1 MIDKYDLPK
10 EELLTLLVEESKLA
24 PQHQIPG
31 EEIEGVNVTMQFLR
45 DETGQ
50 VRYLPRRKVMGYDLD
65 GVIFSM
71 KKAIE
76 CTNQKLGTNLNIETM
91 EAIDYELIYYATMDE
106 DIQRKIIRESTPN
119 RKMVEDLA
127 EEHLNGAEIVLITAR
142 YVSYDKETIEQLNRF
157 GIYYDKI
164 YFTEEKLPLIIGLD
178 IDWFY
183 DDKPETIAAIKNHK
197 VRTKAVLVSAPY
209 NRGATDYDYRYKV
222 GLEQQSKNQH
232 NKKLRY
238 LEK

>member
-24 PQHQIPG
+24 PQHQLPG

-91 EAIDYELIYYATMDE
+91 EAIDYDLIYYATMDE

-142 YVSYDKETIEQLNRF
+142 HVSYAKETIESLNRF

-209 NRGATDYDYRYKV
+209 NRGATEYDYRYKV
-222 GLEQQSKNQH
+222 GLE
-232 NKKLRY
+232 
-238 LEK
+238 

>member
-1 MIDKYDLPK
+1 MIDKYNLPK
-10 EELLTLLVEESKLA
+10 EELLSLLMEESKLA
-24 PQHQIPG
+24 PQHQLPG

-76 CTNQKLGTNLNIETM
+76 YTNQKLGTNLNIETM
-91 EAIDYELIYYATMDE
+91 EAIDYDLIYYATMEE

-142 YVSYDKETIEQLNRF
+142 HVSYAKETIESLNRF

-222 GLEQQSKNQH
+222 GLE
-232 NKKLRY
+232 
-238 LEK
+238 

>member
-1 MIDKYDLPK
+1 MIDKYNLPK
-10 EELLTLLVEESKLA
+10 EKLLSLLMEESKLA
-24 PQHQIPG
+24 PQHQLPG

-91 EAIDYELIYYATMDE
+91 EAIDYDLIYYATMDE

-142 YVSYDKETIEQLNRF
+142 HVSYAKETIESLNRF

-222 GLEQQSKNQH
+222 GLE
-232 NKKLRY
+232 
-238 LEK
+238 

>member
-1 MIDKYDLPK
+1 MIDKYNLPK
-10 EELLTLLVEESKLA
+10 KELLSLLMEESKLA
-24 PQHQIPG
+24 PQHQLPG

-76 CTNQKLGTNLNIETM
+76 CTNQKLGTNLNIVTM
-91 EAIDYELIYYATMDE
+91 EAIDYDLIYYATMDE

-142 YVSYDKETIEQLNRF
+142 HVSYAKETIESLNRF

-222 GLEQQSKNQH
+222 GLE
-232 NKKLRY
+232 
-238 LEK
+238 

>member
-1 MIDKYDLPK
+1 MIDKYNLPK
-10 EELLTLLVEESKLA
+10 EELLSLLMEESKLA
-24 PQHQIPG
+24 PQHQLPG

-91 EAIDYELIYYATMDE
+91 EAIDYDLIYYATMDE

-119 RKMVEDLA
+119 RNMVEDLA

-142 YVSYDKETIEQLNRF
+142 HVSYAKETIESLNRF

-222 GLEQQSKNQH
+222 GLE
-232 NKKLRY
+232 
-238 LEK
+238 

>member
-1 MIDKYDLPK
+1 MIEKYDLPK
-10 EELLTLLVEESKLA
+10 EKLLALLVEESKLA
-24 PQHQIPG
+24 PQHQLSG

-76 CTNQKLGTNLNIETM
+76 YTNQKLGTSLNIETM
-91 EAIDYELIYYATMDE
+91 EAIDYDLIYYATMDE

-142 YVSYDKETIEQLNRF
+142 HVSYAKETIESLNRF

-222 GLEQQSKNQH
+222 GLE
-232 NKKLRY
+232 
-238 LEK
+238 

>member
-1 MIDKYDLPK
+1 MIDKYNLPK
-10 EELLTLLVEESKLA
+10 EELLSLLMEESKLA
-24 PQHQIPG
+24 PQHQLPG

-76 CTNQKLGTNLNIETM
+76 YTNQKLGTNLNIETM
-91 EAIDYELIYYATMDE
+91 EAIDYDLIYYATMDE

-119 RKMVEDLA
+119 RNMVEDLA

-142 YVSYDKETIEQLNRF
+142 HVSYAKETIESLNRF

-164 YFTEEKLPLIIGLD
+164 YFTEVKLPLIIGLD

-222 GLEQQSKNQH
+222 GLE
-232 NKKLRY
+232 
-238 LEK
+238 

>member
-142 YVSYDKETIEQLNRF
+142 HVSYAKETIESLNRF

-222 GLEQQSKNQH
+222 GLE
-232 NKKLRY
+232 
-238 LEK
+238 

>member
-1 MIDKYDLPK
+1 MIDKYNLPK
-10 EELLTLLVEESKLA
+10 KELLSLLMEESKLA
-24 PQHQIPG
+24 PQHQLPG

-91 EAIDYELIYYATMDE
+91 EAIDYDLIYYATMDE

-142 YVSYDKETIEQLNRF
+142 HVSYAKETIESLNRF

-222 GLEQQSKNQH
+222 GLE
-232 NKKLRY
+232 
-238 LEK
+238 

>member
-1 MIDKYDLPK
+1 MIDKYNLPK
-10 EELLTLLVEESKLA
+10 EELLSLLMEESKLA
-24 PQHQIPG
+24 PQHQLPG

-76 CTNQKLGTNLNIETM
+76 YTNQKLGTNLNIETM
-91 EAIDYELIYYATMDE
+91 EAIDYDLIYYATMDE
-106 DIQRKIIRESTPN
+106 NIQRKIIRESTPN

-142 YVSYDKETIEQLNRF
+142 HVSYAKETIESLNRF

-222 GLEQQSKNQH
+222 GLE
-232 NKKLRY
+232 
-238 LEK
+238 

>member
-1 MIDKYDLPK
+1 MIDKYNLPK
-10 EELLTLLVEESKLA
+10 EELLSLLMEESKLA
-24 PQHQIPG
+24 PQHQLPG

-91 EAIDYELIYYATMDE
+91 EAIDYDLIYYATMDE

-119 RKMVEDLA
+119 RKMVEDFA

-142 YVSYDKETIEQLNRF
+142 HVSYAKETIESLNRF

-222 GLEQQSKNQH
+222 GLE
-232 NKKLRY
+232 
-238 LEK
+238 

>member
-1 MIDKYDLPK
+1 MIDKYNLPK
-10 EELLTLLVEESKLA
+10 EELLSLLMEESKLA
-24 PQHQIPG
+24 PQHQLPG
-31 EEIEGVNVTMQFLR
+31 EEIEGVNVTVQFLR

-91 EAIDYELIYYATMDE
+91 EAIDYDLIYYATMDE

-142 YVSYDKETIEQLNRF
+142 HVSYAKETIESLNRF

-222 GLEQQSKNQH
+222 GLE
-232 NKKLRY
+232 
-238 LEK
+238 

>member
-1 MIDKYDLPK
+1 MIDKYNLPK
-10 EELLTLLVEESKLA
+10 EELLSLLMEESKLA
-24 PQHQIPG
+24 PQHQLPG

-76 CTNQKLGTNLNIETM
+76 YTNQKLGTNLNIETM
-91 EAIDYELIYYATMDE
+91 EAIDYDLIYYATMDE

-142 YVSYDKETIEQLNRF
+142 HVSYAKETIESLNRF

-197 VRTKAVLVSAPY
+197 VHTKAVLVSAPY

-222 GLEQQSKNQH
+222 GLE
-232 NKKLRY
+232 
-238 LEK
+238 

>member
-1 MIDKYDLPK
+1 MIDRYNLPK
-10 EELLTLLVEESKLA
+10 EELLSLLMEESKLA
-24 PQHQIPG
+24 PQHQLPG

-76 CTNQKLGTNLNIETM
+76 YTNQKLGTNLNIETM
-91 EAIDYELIYYATMDE
+91 EAIDYDLIYYATMDE

-142 YVSYDKETIEQLNRF
+142 HVSYAKETIESLNRF

-222 GLEQQSKNQH
+222 GLE
-232 NKKLRY
+232 
-238 LEK
+238 

>member
-1 MIDKYDLPK
+1 MIDKYNLPK
-10 EELLTLLVEESKLA
+10 EELLSLLMEESKLA
-24 PQHQIPG
+24 PQHQLPG

-76 CTNQKLGTNLNIETM
+76 CTNQKLGTNFNIETM
-91 EAIDYELIYYATMDE
+91 EAIDYDLIYYATMDE

-142 YVSYDKETIEQLNRF
+142 HVSYAKETIESLNRF

-222 GLEQQSKNQH
+222 GLE
-232 NKKLRY
+232 
-238 LEK
+238 

>member
-1 MIDKYDLPK
+1 
-10 EELLTLLVEESKLA
+10 
-24 PQHQIPG
+24 
-31 EEIEGVNVTMQFLR
+31 
-45 DETGQ
+45 
-50 VRYLPRRKVMGYDLD
+50 
-65 GVIFSM
+65 
-71 KKAIE
+71 
-76 CTNQKLGTNLNIETM
+76 
-91 EAIDYELIYYATMDE
+91 
-106 DIQRKIIRESTPN
+106 
-119 RKMVEDLA
+119 MVEDLA

-142 YVSYDKETIEQLNRF
+142 HVSYAKETIESLNRF

-222 GLEQQSKNQH
+222 GLE
-232 NKKLRY
+232 
-238 LEK
+238 

>member
-91 EAIDYELIYYATMDE
+91 EDIDYELIYYATMDE

-142 YVSYDKETIEQLNRF
+142 YVSYAKETIESLNRF

-222 GLEQQSKNQH
+222 GLE
-232 NKKLRY
+232 
-238 LEK
+238 

>member
-1 MIDKYDLPK
+1 MIDKYNLPK
-10 EELLTLLVEESKLA
+10 EELLSLLMEESKLA
-24 PQHQIPG
+24 PQHQLPG

-76 CTNQKLGTNLNIETM
+76 YTNQKLGTNLNIETM
-91 EAIDYELIYYATMDE
+91 EAIDYDLIYYATMDK

-119 RKMVEDLA
+119 RNMVEDLA

-142 YVSYDKETIEQLNRF
+142 HVSYAKETIESLNRF

-222 GLEQQSKNQH
+222 GLE
-232 NKKLRY
+232 
-238 LEK
+238 

>member
-1 MIDKYDLPK
+1 MIDKYNLPK
-10 EELLTLLVEESKLA
+10 EELLSLLMEESKLA
-24 PQHQIPG
+24 PQHQLPG

-91 EAIDYELIYYATMDE
+91 EAIDYDLIYYATMDE

-142 YVSYDKETIEQLNRF
+142 HVSYAKETIESLNRF

-209 NRGATDYDYRYKV
+209 NRGATDYDYHYKV
-222 GLEQQSKNQH
+222 GLE
-232 NKKLRY
+232 
-238 LEK
+238 

>member
-1 MIDKYDLPK
+1 MIDKYNLPK
-10 EELLTLLVEESKLA
+10 EELLSLLMEESKLA
-24 PQHQIPG
+24 PQHQLPG

-76 CTNQKLGTNLNIETM
+76 YTNQKLGTNLNIETM
-91 EAIDYELIYYATMDE
+91 EAIDYDLIYYATMDE

-127 EEHLNGAEIVLITAR
+127 GEHLNGAEIVLITAR
-142 YVSYDKETIEQLNRF
+142 HVSYAKETIESLNRF

-222 GLEQQSKNQH
+222 GLE
-232 NKKLRY
+232 
-238 LEK
+238 

>member
-1 MIDKYDLPK
+1 MIDRYNLPK
-10 EELLTLLVEESKLA
+10 EELLSLLMEESKLA
-24 PQHQIPG
+24 PQHQLPG

-91 EAIDYELIYYATMDE
+91 EAIDYDLIYYATMDE

-142 YVSYDKETIEQLNRF
+142 HVSYAKETIESLNRF

-183 DDKPETIAAIKNHK
+183 DDKPETITTIKNHK

-209 NRGATDYDYRYKV
+209 NRGATEYDYRYKV
-222 GLEQQSKNQH
+222 GLE
-232 NKKLRY
+232 
-238 LEK
+238 

>member
-1 MIDKYDLPK
+1 MIDKYNLPK
-10 EELLTLLVEESKLA
+10 KELLSLLMEESKLA
-24 PQHQIPG
+24 PQHQLPG

-91 EAIDYELIYYATMDE
+91 EAIDYDLIYYATMDE

-142 YVSYDKETIEQLNRF
+142 HVSYAKETIESLNRF

-183 DDKPETIAAIKNHK
+183 DDKQETIAAIKNHK

-209 NRGATDYDYRYKV
+209 NRGATEYDYRYKV
-222 GLEQQSKNQH
+222 GLE
-232 NKKLRY
+232 
-238 LEK
+238 

>member
-1 MIDKYDLPK
+1 MIEKYDLPK
-10 EELLTLLVEESKLA
+10 EELLALLVEESKLA
-24 PQHQIPG
+24 PQHQLSG

-76 CTNQKLGTNLNIETM
+76 YTNQKLGTNLNIETM
-91 EAIDYELIYYATMDE
+91 EAIDYDLIYYATMDE

-119 RKMVEDLA
+119 RNMVEDLA

-142 YVSYDKETIEQLNRF
+142 HVSYAKETIESLNRF

-222 GLEQQSKNQH
+222 GLE
-232 NKKLRY
+232 
-238 LEK
+238 

>member
-1 MIDKYDLPK
+1 MINKYDLPK

-24 PQHQIPG
+24 PQHQLPG

-142 YVSYDKETIEQLNRF
+142 HVSYAKETIESLNRF

-222 GLEQQSKNQH
+222 GLE
-232 NKKLRY
+232 
-238 LEK
+238 

>member
-10 EELLTLLVEESKLA
+10 EELLTLLLEESKLA
-24 PQHQIPG
+24 PQHQLPG

-142 YVSYDKETIEQLNRF
+142 HVSYAKETIESLNRL

-222 GLEQQSKNQH
+222 GLE
-232 NKKLRY
+232 
-238 LEK
+238 

>member
-24 PQHQIPG
+24 PQHQLPG

-142 YVSYDKETIEQLNRF
+142 HVSYAKETIESLNRF

-183 DDKPETIAAIKNHK
+183 DDKPETIAAIKNHNK

-222 GLEQQSKNQH
+222 GLE
-232 NKKLRY
+232 
-238 LEK
+238 

>member
-1 MIDKYDLPK
+1 MIDKYNLPK
-10 EELLTLLVEESKLA
+10 EELLSLLMEESKLA
-24 PQHQIPG
+24 PQHQLPG

-91 EAIDYELIYYATMDE
+91 EAIDYDLIYYATMNE

-142 YVSYDKETIEQLNRF
+142 HVSYAKETIESLNRF

-222 GLEQQSKNQH
+222 GLE
-232 NKKLRY
+232 
-238 LEK
+238 

>member
-1 MIDKYDLPK
+1 MIDKYNLPK
-10 EELLTLLVEESKLA
+10 EELLSLLMEESKLA
-24 PQHQIPG
+24 PQHQLPG

-76 CTNQKLGTNLNIETM
+76 YTNQKLGTNLNIETM
-91 EAIDYELIYYATMDE
+91 EAIDYDLIYYATMYE

-119 RKMVEDLA
+119 RNMVEDLA

-142 YVSYDKETIEQLNRF
+142 HVSYAKETIESLNRF

-222 GLEQQSKNQH
+222 GLE
-232 NKKLRY
+232 
-238 LEK
+238 

>member
-24 PQHQIPG
+24 PQHQLPG

-142 YVSYDKETIEQLNRF
+142 HVSYAKETIESLNRF

-222 GLEQQSKNQH
+222 GLE
-232 NKKLRY
+232 
-238 LEK
+238 

>member
-1 MIDKYDLPK
+1 MIDRYNLPK
-10 EELLTLLVEESKLA
+10 EELLSLLMEESKLA
-24 PQHQIPG
+24 PQHQLPG

-91 EAIDYELIYYATMDE
+91 EAMDYDLIYYATMDE

-142 YVSYDKETIEQLNRF
+142 HVSYAKETIESLNRF

-209 NRGATDYDYRYKV
+209 NRGATEYDYRYKV
-222 GLEQQSKNQH
+222 GLE
-232 NKKLRY
+232 
-238 LEK
+238 

>member
-24 PQHQIPG
+24 PQHQLPG

-127 EEHLNGAEIVLITAR
+127 EEHLNGAEIVLMTAR
-142 YVSYDKETIEQLNRF
+142 HVSYAKETIESLNRF

-222 GLEQQSKNQH
+222 GLE
-232 NKKLRY
+232 
-238 LEK
+238 

>member
-10 EELLTLLVEESKLA
+10 KSYLLYLWEESKLA
-24 PQHQIPG
+24 PQHQLPG

-142 YVSYDKETIEQLNRF
+142 HVSYAKETIESLNRF

-222 GLEQQSKNQH
+222 GLE
-232 NKKLRY
+232 
-238 LEK
+238 

>member
-10 EELLTLLVEESKLA
+10 EELLTLLLEESKLA
-24 PQHQIPG
+24 PQHQLPG

-142 YVSYDKETIEQLNRF
+142 HVSYAKETIESLNRF

-222 GLEQQSKNQH
+222 GLE
-232 NKKLRY
+232 
-238 LEK
+238 

>member
-1 MIDKYDLPK
+1 MIDKYNLPK
-10 EELLTLLVEESKLA
+10 EELLSLLMEESKLA
-24 PQHQIPG
+24 PQHQLPG

-50 VRYLPRRKVMGYDLD
+50 VRYLPRRKMMGYDLD

-76 CTNQKLGTNLNIETM
+76 YTNQKLGTNLNIETM
-91 EAIDYELIYYATMDE
+91 EAIDYDLIYYATMDE

-142 YVSYDKETIEQLNRF
+142 HVSYAKETIESLNRF

-222 GLEQQSKNQH
+222 GLE
-232 NKKLRY
+232 
-238 LEK
+238 

>member
-1 MIDKYDLPK
+1 MIDKYNFPK
-10 EELLTLLVEESKLA
+10 EELLSLLMEESKLA
-24 PQHQIPG
+24 PQHQLPG

-91 EAIDYELIYYATMDE
+91 EAIDYDLIYYATMDE

-142 YVSYDKETIEQLNRF
+142 HVSYAKETIESLNRF

-222 GLEQQSKNQH
+222 GLE
-232 NKKLRY
+232 
-238 LEK
+238 